1 MSNPCCLSIVNNL
14 LRLPLSNLQSALLF
28 LFSVSF
34 IVASPSPPLRAH
46 LHALTCA
53 RVQTCPMVLC
63 SHQPDTEL
71 IESHFYVSRIP
82 STVQSWPTVSPQRSC
97 PTAEITRRF
106 LGGELRSF
114 KLVSVQSLLE
124 YGQRLKWHTLE
135 VCAVASGAL
144 SFAGLSFAAE
154 VQFSATTADESGS
167 RKENTT
173 PWKEV

>member
-1 MSNPCCLSIVNNL
+1 MLFINSEQSAASSALKPPVCSFISL
-14 LRLPLSNLQSALLF
+14 LRLFHSCF
-28 LFSVSF
+28 TF
-34 IVASPSPPLRAH
+34 PPLRAH

-53 RVQTCPMVLC
+53 RVQTCPVVLC

-97 PTAEITRRF
+97 PTAEITQRF

>member
-1 MSNPCCLSIVNNL
+1 MCPGANL
-14 LRLPLSNLQSALLF
+14 PRGSVLTSTRHRVDRKSFLCIADPLDCPVLAHRLPAEELPYRRDNATFF
-28 LFSVSF
+28 LG
-34 IVASPSPPLRAH
+34 
-46 LHALTCA
+46 
-53 RVQTCPMVLC
+53 
-63 SHQPDTEL
+63 
-71 IESHFYVSRIP
+71 
-82 STVQSWPTVSPQRSC
+82 
-97 PTAEITRRF
+97 
-106 LGGELRSF
+106 GGELRSF

-173 PWKEV
+173 PWKEVGARPSKLQGGEVVVTRVRKG